1 MKLYYVYCHTNKIN
15 GKKYIGITC
24 QNPKNRW
31 DSGHGYR
38 NNRHFWSAIKK
49 YGWDSFLHEILFD
62 NLLKEDAKLKEIE
75 LISNLNTR
83 NREFG
88 YNITAGGES
97 GNGYIASD
105 ESRRKISE
113 ANKGRIVSKETRDK
127 ISKAHL
133 GKVCKRGIDSPNYG
147 RKASVE
153 AKLNMSKAQSGEKHR
168 LYGKHQSEETKT
180 KISETESIPIVQLD
194 TSGNLI
200 KRWNSLKDATLCGFL
215 DSKISSCCRGD
226 RLSHGGYLWM
236 YEKDYNSLDGDKILD
251 RCKKIKESIE
261 KYSPKKILQLS
272 TSGEIIKE
280 WNSTCETVKYGFNK
294 GCVSNCCIGRAK
306 THKGYKWVYLKD
318 YKNTIDLL

>member
-1 MKLYYVYCHTNKIN
+1 MRKYCVYCHTNKIN
-15 GKKYIGITC
+15 NKMYIGITR
-24 QNPKNRW
+24 QKPKDRW

-38 NNRHFWSAIKK
+38 NNKHFWSAIKK
-49 YGWDSFLHEILFD
+49 YGWDNFTHEVLFT
-62 NLLKEDAKLKEIE
+62 NLSEEDAKLKEIE

-168 LYGKHQSEETKT
+168 LYGKHQSEETKK
-180 KISETESIPIVQLD
+180 KISKAESISIVQLD
-194 TSGNLI
+194 TNGEFI
-200 KRWNSLKDATLCGFL
+200 KRWNSLKDTNLFGFL
-215 DSKISSCCRGD
+215 DSKISDCCRGN
-226 RLSHGGYLWM
+226 RLSHGGYIWM
-236 YEKDYNSLDGDKILD
+236 YESDYNLLDKESILVRCDKI
-251 RCKKIKESIE
+251 RKSIE
-261 KYSPKKILQLS
+261 KYLPKKVLQLS
-272 TSGEIIKE
+272 MSGEIIKE
-280 WNSTCETVKYGFNK
+280 WNSICETVKYGFNK

-306 THKGYKWVYLKD
+306 THQGYRWMYLKD
-318 YKNTIDLL
+318 YGKSY